1 MNSFLGIDPNE
12 ITYKEEGFMKKTFIV
27 IFGIL
32 VLIIFV
38 YIWNKTANN
47 DSNKIINTENI
58 ETIDFEQYISSEIM
72 IAEFNYLV
80 GKI

>member
-1 MNSFLGIDPNE
+1 
-12 ITYKEEGFMKKTFIV
+12 MKKTFIV